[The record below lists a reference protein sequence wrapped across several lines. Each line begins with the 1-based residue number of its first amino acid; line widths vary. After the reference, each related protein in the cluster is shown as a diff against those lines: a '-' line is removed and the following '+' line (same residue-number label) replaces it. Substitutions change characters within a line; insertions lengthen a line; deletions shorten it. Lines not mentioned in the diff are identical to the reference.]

1 MRSDAPPSRLLTSD
15 RGSASLEFIVAGL
28 VLLVPIVYLIVVL
41 FQIQAATLAA
51 EGGARQA
58 ARLFVTAPDVRT
70 AVDRASTAVEFA
82 LADQGIDD
90 TGVEVSVS
98 CADGGVEQCLDP
110 GDIVTVVV
118 RFDVELP
125 LAPPVL
131 GLDDHAVVRV
141 EASAVNA
148 VSDFHVGTEP

>member
-1 MRSDAPPSRLLTSD
+1 MSE

-28 VLLVPIVYLIVVL
+28 VLLVPIVYLVVVL

-70 AVDRASTAVEFA
+70 AVDRASTAMEFA

-90 TGVEVSVS
+90 AGVEVSVT
-98 CADGGVEQCLDP
+98 CADGGAEHCLDA
-110 GDIVTVVV
+110 GDVVTVVV
-118 RFDVELP
+118 RFDVGLP

-131 GLDDHAVVRV
+131 GLEDRAVVPV
-141 EASAVNA
+141 EARAVNA
-148 VSDFHVGTEP
+148 VSDFHVRMEP